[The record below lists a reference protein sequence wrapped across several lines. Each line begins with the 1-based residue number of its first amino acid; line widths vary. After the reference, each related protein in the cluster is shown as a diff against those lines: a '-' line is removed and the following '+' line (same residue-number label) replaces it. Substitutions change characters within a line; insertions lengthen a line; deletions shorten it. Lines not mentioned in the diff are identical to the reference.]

1 MSKSFTPLV
10 GIMIA
15 VALVMLVRPGAANSM
30 QGDTVLAATLSG
42 AEEVPDPGDPDG
54 AGTATVVLRSA
65 SSEVCWELT
74 ASNITLP
81 AAAAHI
87 HEGARG
93 VAGPVVVPLSAP
105 DATGAANGCVAA
117 DAALMTRIMESPANF
132 YVNVHTSDFPAGAV
146 RGQLAT
152 SPAAE
157 GGPAQPPAAPGLPS
171 AGADTGRWVALGGFA
186 VAIAAAGLGVRIAGR
201 RRTARH

>member
-1 MSKSFTPLV
+1 M
-10 GIMIA
+10 
-15 VALVMLVRPGAANSM
+15 
-30 QGDTVLAATLSG
+30 VLQ
-42 AEEVPDPGDPDG
+42 
-54 AGTATVVLRSA
+54 SA

-105 DATGAANGCVAA
+105 DANGAANGCATA
-117 DAALMTRIMESPANF
+117 DAALLTRIMQSPENF

-157 GGPAQPPAAPGLPS
+157 GGPAQPPAAPGLPTT
-171 AGADTGRWVALGGFA
+171 GADAGLWLALAGCALTGG
-186 VAIAAAGLGVRIAGR
+186 AAGLGLRISGR
-201 RRTARH
+201 RRMASH